1 MPSRKSRS
9 VDRKKPSPPEPKT
22 YAVIHR
28 QPLVEK
34 PTYTEAWK
42 ALRKMVDARK
52 IPYESCEAALK
63 SGEYVI
69 EPPGPVLPMRR

>member
-1 MPSRKSRS
+1 
-9 VDRKKPSPPEPKT
+9 VDRKKPSPPEPRE

-28 QPLVEK
+28 QRLSIR

-42 ALRKMVDARK
+42 DLRKLVDGRK

-69 EPPGPVLPMRR
+69 EPPGPQIPMRSR